1 MVKLH
6 LNGHCIETEAKIR
19 FRRLMDQYFTA
30 DSPPPDLPEKIET
43 LRIFI
48 EQSDFAALRASDQRL
63 CGMVES
69 TVVLFLNGDHVDMRI
84 DD

>member
-1 MVKLH
+1 
-6 LNGHCIETEAKIR
+6 
-19 FRRLMDQYFTA
+19 MDQYFTS
-30 DSPPPDLPEKIET
+30 DSLISDLPEMIET

-69 TVVLFLNGDHVDMRI
+69 TVVLYRNVDHVDMRI
-84 DD
+84 DE